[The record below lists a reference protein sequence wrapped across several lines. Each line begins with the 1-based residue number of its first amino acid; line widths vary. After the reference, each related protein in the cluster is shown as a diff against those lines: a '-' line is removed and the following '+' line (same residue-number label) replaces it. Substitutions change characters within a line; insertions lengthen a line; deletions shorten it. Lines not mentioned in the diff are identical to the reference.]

1 MKKILIMVA
10 FFFLS
15 SQLVPYIA
23 QADDNM
29 AYSVSAVI
37 PENQIDKTLTYFD
50 LKMEPNQK
58 QEIVLNVSNASDK
71 EEIIVITP
79 NNAKTNQ
86 NGVIDY
92 SQSKGE
98 GDSSLTVPLTS
109 AISEAQEVSLAPN
122 ESKQVTFTLQMPE
135 KEFDGVI
142 LGGFYIAKK
151 ENKDKAEESEK
162 NVQIVNNYSYVIGIQ
177 LSENT
182 AEVKP
187 NLKLNQIKPA
197 LLNYRTAVT
206 ANIQNT
212 KATKIKDLS
221 VDGKVMR
228 KGSSDVLHETV
239 KENLSMAPNSN
250 FDFPINWDNQ
260 TLEAGTYTVKL
271 NAKSGEDEWKFEKD
285 FEISAKGSNKL
296 NKEAVELEK
305 KPVNWLMIIL
315 IVIGSFILLISL
327 IFYFIYRH
335 KKKLA
340 AEKRARLARKRKRQA
355 HKRKMTRS

>member
-1 MKKILIMVA
+1 M
-10 FFFLS
+10 
-15 SQLVPYIA
+15 
-23 QADDNM
+23 
-29 AYSVSAVI
+29 
-37 PENQIDKTLTYFD
+37 
-50 LKMEPNQK
+50 
-58 QEIVLNVSNASDK
+58 
-71 EEIIVITP
+71 
-79 NNAKTNQ
+79 
-86 NGVIDY
+86 
-92 SQSKGE
+92 
-98 GDSSLTVPLTS
+98 
-109 AISEAQEVSLAPN
+109 
-122 ESKQVTFTLQMPE
+122 
-135 KEFDGVI
+135 I

-182 AEVKP
+182 AEIKP

-260 TLEAGTYTVKL
+260 TLEAGTYTLKL
-271 NAKSGEDEWKFEKD
+271 NAKSGEDEWEFEKD

-305 KPVNWLMIIL
+305 KPVNWLVIIL
-315 IVIGSFILLISL
+315 IVAGSFIVLMSI

-340 AEKRARLARKRKRQA
+340 AEKRARLARKRQA
-355 HKRKMTRS
+355 KKRKAKRIKN